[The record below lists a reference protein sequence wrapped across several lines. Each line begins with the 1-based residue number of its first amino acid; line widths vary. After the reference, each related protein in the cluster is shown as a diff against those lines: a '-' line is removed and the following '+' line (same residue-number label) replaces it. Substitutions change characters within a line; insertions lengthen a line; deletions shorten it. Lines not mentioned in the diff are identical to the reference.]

1 VEVRVA
7 FFWMKTLARYAL
19 AACGAFVLSAFV
31 AFLTVLPWA
40 SEDSPGLG
48 LWGEM
53 VFCVEAALIIPM
65 SLALTA
71 ELVDRKVHSRRF
83 QWKKVFLRF
92 LLAMPICVGPVYAFW
107 WVSPYVEGRRPTH
120 WALKEMLF
128 YCLSAVFV
136 FFALRIKEPHGNTP
150 TAQESVVR

>member
-40 SEDSPGLG
+40 GEDSPGLG
-48 LWGEM
+48 LLWEM
-53 VFCVEAALIIPM
+53 IFCVEAVLIIPM

-83 QWKKVFLRF
+83 QWKKVFIRF
-92 LLAMPICVGPVYAFW
+92 LLAIPMCIGPLYAFW
-107 WVSPYVEGRRPTH
+107 WVSFYVENRRPTH
-120 WALKEMLF
+120 WAFKETLF
-128 YCLSAVFV
+128 YCLSAIFV
-136 FFALRIKEPHGNTP
+136 FFALRIKEPRGSTRN
-150 TAQESVVR
+150 AQESVVR